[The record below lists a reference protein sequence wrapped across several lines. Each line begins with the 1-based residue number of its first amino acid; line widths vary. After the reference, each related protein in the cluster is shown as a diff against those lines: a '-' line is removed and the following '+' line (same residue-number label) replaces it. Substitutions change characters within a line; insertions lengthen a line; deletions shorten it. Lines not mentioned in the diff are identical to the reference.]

1 MSSPMPRRTLLGA
14 GLAGAAALAA
24 GTPAASAATPTSA
37 GTTGTADLSF
47 PATPIARAA
56 LRLVADV
63 QEPYLRNHSLRS
75 FLFARAAAAKA
86 GRRPGRDYDVEVVFL
101 ICVLHDMGLTARVD
115 TGQRFELDGADFAA
129 RFLEERGITDR
140 RVDTVWDAIA
150 LHTSY
155 GLHRSPVFVRRRPP
169 EIVIAQDGIGI
180 DLTDGPGALPAGY
193 ADRVHAV
200 YPRHGGARA
209 LTDAVVAQGLADPRK
224 APPMTL
230 PGEILHQR
238 HPEAPYV
245 TWENILDAGGWGD

>member
-1 MSSPMPRRTLLGA
+1 MSSSLPRRTLLGA
-14 GLAGAAALAA
+14 GLAGVAALAA
-24 GTPAASAATPTSA
+24 GTPAASAK
-37 GTTGTADLSF
+37 TTESADLSF

-56 LRLVADV
+56 HRLVTDA

-75 FLFARAAAAKA
+75 FLFARAAAAQA
-86 GRRPGRDYDVEVVFL
+86 GRRPGRDYDAEVMFL
-101 ICVLHDMGLTARVD
+101 ICVLHDMGLTARAD

-140 RVDTVWDAIA
+140 RVDTVWDGIA

-155 GLHRSPVFVRRRPP
+155 GLHRSPVFARRRPP
-169 EIVIAQDGIGI
+169 EITIAQDGIGI
-180 DLTDGPGALPAGY
+180 DLTGGPDALPAGY

-200 YPRHGGARA
+200 YPRHGGART
-209 LTDAVVAQGLADPRK
+209 LTDAIITQGLADPRK

-238 HPEAPYV
+238 HPEAPYA
-245 TWENILDAGGWGD
+245 TWENILDASGWDD